1 LSRIFAITNQK
12 GGVGKTTTAINLAA
26 ALVDL
31 GCRVLLV
38 DADPQA
44 NATASLGI
52 ARRQSDRTVY
62 GLLLDPSLA
71 QVVVETSAGID
82 VIPSS
87 ADLAGAELELV
98 QAPER
103 EWRLRRGLETVDGTY
118 DVTLIDCPPS
128 LGLLTLNA
136 LVAAEGAIVPIQCEY
151 LALEGLSQVKRTV
164 SLVRQQLNPSLR
176 VAGVL
181 MTMYDRRTNLA
192 SQVVADVQQHF
203 PREIYQTIIPRSVR
217 LSEAPSHG
225 LTIFAYDARSLGAQA
240 YQSLALEF
248 STREGLLRP
257 ATA

>member
-1 LSRIFAITNQK
+1 MSRIFAVTNQK

-26 ALVDL
+26 ALVEL

-44 NATASLGI
+44 NATASLGL

-62 GLLLDPSLA
+62 GLLLDPSVA
-71 QVVVETSAGID
+71 RVVIETSAGID

-103 EWRLRRGLETVDGTY
+103 EWRLHRGLETVDGTY

-248 STREGLLRP
+248 ATREGLPRQ

>member
-1 LSRIFAITNQK
+1 MSRIFAITNQK